1 MNFTQIL
8 TYVGLFLVIIV
19 KGGSYMNFT
28 QMLTYIGLFLV
39 IIIIGVAGSMLRI
52 SLTKKVLKATQK
64 DKPKSKLQQFFG
76 W

>member
-1 MNFTQIL
+1 MNFIQIL

-19 KGGSYMNFT
+19 
-28 QMLTYIGLFLV
+28 
-39 IIIIGVAGSMLRI
+39 IGVVGGMLRS

-64 DKPKSKLQQFFG
+64 DKPKSKLQKFFG

>member
-19 KGGSYMNFT
+19 
-28 QMLTYIGLFLV
+28 
-39 IIIIGVAGSMLRI
+39 IGVAGSMLRI
-52 SLTKKVLKATQK
+52 YMTKKVLKATQK
-64 DKPKSKLQQFFG
+64 DKPKSKLQKFFG

>member
-8 TYVGLFLVIIV
+8 TYVGLFLVLIV
-19 KGGSYMNFT
+19 
-28 QMLTYIGLFLV
+28 
-39 IIIIGVAGSMLRI
+39 IGVAGSMLRI

-64 DKPKSKLQQFFG
+64 DKPKSKLQKFFG

>member
-8 TYVGLFLVIIV
+8 TYVGFFLVIIV
-19 KGGSYMNFT
+19 
-28 QMLTYIGLFLV
+28 
-39 IIIIGVAGSMLRI
+39 IGVAGRMLRI

-64 DKPKSKLQQFFG
+64 DKPKSKLQKFFG

>member
-1 MNFTQIL
+1 MSSSLEDLQAERGSYMNFTQML

-19 KGGSYMNFT
+19 
-28 QMLTYIGLFLV
+28 
-39 IIIIGVAGSMLRI
+39 IGVAGSMLRI
-52 SLTKKVLKATQK
+52 SLTKKVLKAIQK

>member
-19 KGGSYMNFT
+19 IGAAGG
-28 QMLTYIGLFLV
+28 
-39 IIIIGVAGSMLRI
+39 MLRI
-52 SLTKKVLKATQK
+52 SMTKKVLKATQK
-64 DKPKSKLQQFFG
+64 DKPKSKLQKFFG

>member
-19 KGGSYMNFT
+19 
-28 QMLTYIGLFLV
+28 
-39 IIIIGVAGSMLRI
+39 IGVAGRMLRI
-52 SLTKKVLKATQK
+52 SMTKKVLKAKQK
-64 DKPKSKLQQFFG
+64 DKPKSKLQKFFG